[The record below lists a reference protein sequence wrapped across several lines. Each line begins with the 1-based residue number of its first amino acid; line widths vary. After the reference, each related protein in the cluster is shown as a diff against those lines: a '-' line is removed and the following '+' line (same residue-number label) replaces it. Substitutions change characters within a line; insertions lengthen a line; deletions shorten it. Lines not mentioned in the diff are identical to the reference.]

1 MFSFFKKKDVKS
13 EIYVD
18 ELIKHQINPAIN
30 RRGKKIISEALLK
43 SFCNGYIKRYLQTL
57 YSANYS
63 NKINYNEEDKYLVQA
78 YERIFGTK
86 VGEKIY
92 TSSYINIPPLSDDY
106 WKGEAVAEEEFQY
119 YPEND
124 FDIKK
129 HKGLYNFFIN
139 YKKLTHSVPNKYW
152 VSGLIGPPIIF
163 GLINQSFKIG
173 LLTLVIGF
181 VATFVFLRIL
191 NIIGGEKISRHVLG
205 PKMNLAVMVA
215 VYIWVGI
222 YLPKFIS

>member
-13 EIYVD
+13 KIYVD
-18 ELIKHQINPAIN
+18 ELIKHQIESAVN
-30 RRGKKIISEALLK
+30 RRGGKIVSEALLK
-43 SFCNGYIKRYLQTL
+43 SFCNGYIKMYLQIR
-57 YSANYS
+57 YSSNYS
-63 NKINYNEEDKYLVQA
+63 NKINHNEEDKNLVQA

-106 WKGEAVAEEEFQY
+106 WNGQNVAEEEFKY

-152 VSGLIGPPIIF
+152 VPGLIGPPIIF

-181 VATFVFLRIL
+181 VAAFVSLRIL

-205 PKMNLAVMVA
+205 PRMNLVIMVA
-215 VYIWVGI
+215 VYILVGI
-222 YLPKFIS
+222 YLPKIIS